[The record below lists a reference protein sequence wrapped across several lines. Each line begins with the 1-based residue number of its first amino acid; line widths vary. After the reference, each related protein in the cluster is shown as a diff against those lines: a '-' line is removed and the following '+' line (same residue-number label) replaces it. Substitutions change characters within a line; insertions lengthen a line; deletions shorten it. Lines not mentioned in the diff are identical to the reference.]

1 MYKANIF
8 TNKINKTSGSKLVGF
23 IYQTGKDWKGTNSHG
38 EWARREAQALRSADE
53 QENPCTLFLKS
64 SSTFFQVFFSPFP
77 PKETLPIPFWHCFF
91 LSKKIHSFTWQ
102 RWVSA
107 GPQGVFVLRR
117 QGESLVTAG
126 SRFLTREQL
135 TWVLPIGSL
144 EP

>member
-8 TNKINKTSGSKLVGF
+8 TNKINKMSGSKLVGF

-38 EWARREAQALRSADE
+38 EWAHREAQALHSADE

-64 SSTFFQVFFSPFP
+64 SSTFFQVSFSPFP
-77 PKETLPIPFWHCFF
+77 PKEILPIPYWHRFF
-91 LSKKIHSFTWQ
+91 LSKKIHSFTWL

-107 GPQGVFVLRR
+107 GPQGVFVLREAEGIFSYSR
-117 QGESLVTAG
+117 ISFSDQGSTH
-126 SRFLTREQL
+126 
-135 TWVLPIGSL
+135 WVLPIGSL